1 MNDRRIAPQSI
12 DVGAGEYLTPA
23 QIILMFGFLAYEAPR
38 VPPVAK
44 SNARIALAAILR
56 AATAGGFK
64 SADLLDTLMARAER
78 SPRVDSLMDEAARA
92 IGDASAFIT
101 VMQRAG
107 ISMEAGL

>member
-38 VPPVAK
+38 VPTVAK

-56 AATAGGFK
+56 AATAEVFK

-78 SPRVDSLMDEAARA
+78 SPRVDSLIPALAPSCNGGRID
-92 IGDASAFIT
+92 DADRTIQSSE
-101 VMQRAG
+101 VYRG
-107 ISMEAGL
+107 